1 MTGDP
6 NPQAGSGRTH
16 YDVLIVGAGLSGIG
30 AGYAI
35 QAHCRK
41 KSFVILEARDTI
53 GGTWDLFRYP
63 GVRSDTD
70 MYTLGYAFRPW
81 TVPQS
86 MANGASILQYVR
98 NTASEFGIDQHIQFQ
113 HRGRTASWLSSEQRW
128 TLEVEVGPELRL
140 VTYTCDFLYLCGGY
154 YDYAEAFEPD
164 FAGRADFRGRIVHPQ
179 FWPEGLDYSGKKIVV
194 VGSGATAVTIVPAMS
209 ATAEHVT
216 MLQRSPSYI
225 ASLPGRDGFANAMH
239 RWFPAP
245 IAHRLARVKSVFLSW
260 AFFQL
265 CRRRPALAKKLLR
278 AGVAKSLP
286 SDFDVDTHFKP
297 RYEPWD
303 ERVCF
308 ARDDDL
314 FSAISGG
321 RASMVTDQ
329 VKRFVPNGL
338 LLASGQ
344 TLKADIVV
352 TATGLRL
359 KACAGITLEVDGK
372 QVDLGKTYTYQ
383 GLMLSGV
390 PNLAFCV
397 GYSNASWTLRADLVS
412 RYVTR
417 LVNFMDRKGY
427 RQCLPTCNESAMTP
441 EPLIGLRS
449 GYVLRS
455 VDSFPKQGS
464 ESPWRM
470 AQNYYVD
477 LAKMRFWPVKQK
489 NLVFSR

>member
-1 MTGDP
+1 M
-6 NPQAGSGRTH
+6 TH

-30 AGYAI
+30 AGYAL
-35 QAHCRK
+35 QTHCREK
-41 KSFVILEARDTI
+41 TYAILEGRDTI

-81 TVPQS
+81 TRPQS
-86 MANGASILQYVR
+86 MADGVSILQYVR
-98 NTASEFGIDQHIQFQ
+98 DTASEFGIDRHICFQ
-113 HRGRTASWLSSEQRW
+113 HRARKASWSSSERRW
-128 TLEVEVGPELRL
+128 TVEIEVGPEAGL
-140 VTYTCDFLYLCGGY
+140 VSFTCGFLYLCGGY

-164 FAGRADFRGRIVHPQ
+164 FAGRADFRGRVVHPQ
-179 FWPEGLDYSGKKIVV
+179 FWPQGLDYGGKKVVV
-194 VGSGATAVTIVPAMS
+194 VGSGATAVTLVPAMS
-209 ATAEHVT
+209 GTAAHVT

-225 ASLPGRDGFANAMH
+225 ASLPGSDGFADAMH
-239 RWFPAP
+239 RWFPARL
-245 IAHRLARVKSVFLSW
+245 AHRLARVKSVFLSW

-265 CRRRPALAKKLLR
+265 CRRQPAFAKKLLR

-286 SDFDVDTHFKP
+286 SDFDVDRHFKP
-297 RYEPWD
+297 RYDPWD

-308 ARDDDL
+308 ARDADL
-314 FSAISGG
+314 FDAVAAG
-321 RASMVTDQ
+321 RASIVTDAI
-329 VKRFVPNGL
+329 VRFTPDGM

-344 TLKADIVV
+344 TLPADIVI
-352 TATGLRL
+352 TATGLKL
-359 KACAGITLEVDGK
+359 KTCAGMTLEVDGK
-372 QVDLGKTYTYQ
+372 RIDLGKTYAYQ

-397 GYSNASWTLRADLVS
+397 GYSNASWTLRADLAS

-417 LVNFMDRKGY
+417 LVNFMHRKGY
-427 RQCLPTCNESAMTP
+427 GQCLPTCDESAMTP

-455 VDSFPKQGS
+455 VASFPKQGATA
-464 ESPWRM
+464 PWRM

-477 LAKMRFWPVKQK
+477 LVKMLFRPVKHK